1 MTRLSELMLRERSP
15 TLDQLVRI
23 QESGNPVLSCDY
35 YMDCKDLWE
44 LITGSKVL
52 PQDKSQRLYVLGI
65 REARLTGKIR
75 LMVLVPTESMVSD
88 ALTKPMLSP
97 GLLMLLTSGKVE
109 IFNMPN
115 HNVLSRIMPS
125 LQEYDEN
132 DLVKDDDA
140 ILKDVEKMPQ
150 NVKASHATILLGMA
164 GNLVASTTSM
174 RSAMLL
180 GAMATGAMAAGDV
193 QKETNYMTEETY
205 RVEYGGTMNYISVYI
220 AIFLV
225 VIFAIKIERYTWQ
238 WTAII
243 ARVMQFNKVMEIAVK
258 QEQPDLGPAPMDVDL
273 ANLSGSDG
281 DEDLRQLR
289 YECQQLKERV
299 VEMQAYNAAMERSR
313 DHYKKKAD
321 IAETNLAQRIGDEYD
336 EARNLRE
343 ERDRLLQAQQANRDR
358 LHHVQGQLY
367 TTRRHLR
374 EAKDEIEN
382 IKKMTDKDESETDE
396 SNSRKMPRTSP
407 LSPPAAPV
415 PTSVATASRSHEDS
429 NKMDAIQNT
438 INEMNQ
444 MVDAKNEEIRDLQE
458 TVKSLTNQV
467 RDLKASDDANDTS
480 AREYKAMYERNVQ
493 MVQQH
498 NATFHGLEREVE
510 RLQGEL
516 RQANDRLQSETNKE
530 KVPERVFLTRS
541 GECFHKD
548 GCNHLMHGR
557 NPRPQQSFS
566 RCRDCWRG

>member
-374 EAKDEIEN
+374 EAKD
-382 IKKMTDKDESETDE
+382 
-396 SNSRKMPRTSP
+396 
-407 LSPPAAPV
+407 
-415 PTSVATASRSHEDS
+415 
-429 NKMDAIQNT
+429 
-438 INEMNQ
+438 
-444 MVDAKNEEIRDLQE
+444 
-458 TVKSLTNQV
+458 
-467 RDLKASDDANDTS
+467 DD
-480 AREYKAMYERNVQ
+480 
-493 MVQQH
+493 
-498 NATFHGLEREVE
+498 G
-510 RLQGEL
+510 
-516 RQANDRLQSETNKE
+516 
-530 KVPERVFLTRS
+530 
-541 GECFHKD
+541 
-548 GCNHLMHGR
+548 
-557 NPRPQQSFS
+557 
-566 RCRDCWRG
+566 